1 MGRAEKVDEL
11 LDEIGKVKLGMSPFQ
26 IKKIAVDGVVCSPK
40 MISDQNNYS
49 QEYTLQYKDVAAV
62 FTKKLQ
68 TGRFSGE
75 LQLQPRY
82 LGQYLP
88 CRYLMRSVTPAALR
102 NKLRKRKNPCF
113 STAWRCV
120 VYHGSAQVLLSQYY
134 NSPTRICSYS
144 AINSN
149 LGDSRAT
156 VAQTLGLGQSAIV
169 GMWS

>member
-88 CRYLMRSVTPAALR
+88 LEI
-102 NKLRKRKNPCF
+102 
-113 STAWRCV
+113 
-120 VYHGSAQVLLSQYY
+120 
-134 NSPTRICSYS
+134 TRLEY
-144 AINSN
+144 
-149 LGDSRAT
+149 DS
-156 VAQTLGLGQSAIV
+156 S
-169 GMWS
+169 